1 MAAILLNVR
10 FLACRTARS
19 ALGFDCP
26 SSLTALAW
34 IAASVLLIV
43 LVPLARSQ
51 TPPQQRLAPAEPQSK
66 PPVQPPLVPAEPS
79 QIEMPRPA
87 EVAPANADQI
97 KFVLRDV
104 TIEGATIYSTEQLR
118 EFYAGLINTEV
129 TLARLFEIASQIQ
142 QKYRAHGYLLAR
154 VIVPPQ
160 TVSDGVFRLQV
171 IEGFIDR
178 VRIEGDIGPVRERV
192 QRYLNKIAE
201 RDPTSGKPLPLRE
214 QDAERYLLLA
224 DDIPGI
230 SVFGVLQRGS
240 ELGASELVV
249 RAERK
254 WLDAYFLFNN
264 GGSKFTGP
272 MRGASWFR
280 ENAATVLGESVEA
293 LFFASEA
300 GEQQFGQIAYEQL
313 LGSEGL
319 KLRLAGDYGPSKP
332 GFNLKPLDVKTR
344 SWAARPSITY
354 PLIRSRRKNL
364 YLGAGL
370 DVVDQR
376 VDVVG
381 TRLSKDR
388 LRVIHM
394 NGVYDFTDDLRGLS
408 TIRLGLRQGLSI
420 LGASEEGDQK
430 LSRQGGDPQF
440 TSVNIFGSRYQPL
453 IHQFGLYLSAAGQ
466 YAFNKLLNDELFRV
480 GGDTYGRGY
489 DPSDRSGDSGFGF
502 GGELQYSEGGRWG
515 PLWGYQPYGFY
526 NVGVVW
532 NRGNNVSPRE
542 SIASTGLGVRS
553 QVFEYSFFDLAVAW
567 PLTRKPTTR
576 NDNAQ
581 FLFQVTARY

>member
-10 FLACRTARS
+10 FLAYWAATS
-19 ALGFDCP
+19 ALRFHRL
-26 SSLTALAW
+26 SRLAASAW
-34 IAASVLLIV
+34 IAVSVLLSFH
-43 LVPLARSQ
+43 VPLARSQ
-51 TPPQQRLAPAEPQSK
+51 TPPQQRVAPAEPQSK

-87 EVAPANADQI
+87 EVAPPNADQI

-118 EFYAGLINTEV
+118 EFYAGLVNTEV

-142 QKYRAHGYLLAR
+142 QKYRADGYLLAR

-160 TVSDGVFRLQV
+160 TISDGVFQLQV

-178 VRIEGDIGPVRERV
+178 VRIEGDIGPAKARV
-192 QRYLNKIAE
+192 QSYLNKIAE
-201 RDPTSGKPLPLRE
+201 RDPTSGKPRPLRE

-254 WLDAYFLFNN
+254 WADAYFLFNN
-264 GGSKFTGP
+264 TGSKYTGP

-280 ENAATVLGESVEA
+280 ENAATFLGESVEA
-293 LFFASEA
+293 LFFAAEA
-300 GEQQFGQIAYEQL
+300 GEQRFGQIAYEQL

-319 KLRLAGDYGPSKP
+319 KFRIAGDYGPSKP
-332 GFNLKPLDVKTR
+332 GFDLKPLDVKTR
-344 SWAARPSITY
+344 SWAARPSVTY
-354 PLIRSRRKNL
+354 PLIRSRKSNL
-364 YLGAGL
+364 YIGGGL

-381 TRLSKDR
+381 TRLSNDS

-394 NGVYDFTDDLRGLS
+394 NGVYDFRDDLRGLS
-408 TIRLGLRQGLSI
+408 TIRLGVRQGLSI
-420 LGASEEGDQK
+420 LGASHEGDQD

-440 TSVNIFGSRYQPL
+440 TSVNIYGSRYQGL
-453 IHQFGLYLSAAGQ
+453 VYGFGLYFSAAGQ

-489 DPSDRSGDSGFGF
+489 DPSDLSGDSGFGF
-502 GGELQYSEGGRWG
+502 GAELQYTNDERLG
-515 PLWGYQPYGFY
+515 PLRGYQPYGFY

-532 NRGNNVSPRE
+532 TRGNNVSPRQ
-542 SIASTGLGVRS
+542 SIASAGFGVRS
-553 QVFEYSFFDLAVAW
+553 QFFEYLFFDLAVAW
-567 PLTRKPTTR
+567 PLTRKPITR

-581 FLFQVTARY
+581 FLFQVTTRY